1 LRSKSAFEKK
11 LIFVLLQIII
21 ILLLL
26 LLFMILDHFDVLIS
40 KLNFKKWQKI
50 ILMYFQAKNTL
61 NSNYH
66 HNPKHYRKLLSQH
79 IFFLGNLGFF
89 FSLLQEENK

>member
-1 LRSKSAFEKK
+1 LRSKSAFEKN

-40 KLNFKKWQKI
+40 KMNFKKWQK
-50 ILMYFQAKNTL
+50 LF
-61 NSNYH
+61 
-66 HNPKHYRKLLSQH
+66 
-79 IFFLGNLGFF
+79 
-89 FSLLQEENK
+89 